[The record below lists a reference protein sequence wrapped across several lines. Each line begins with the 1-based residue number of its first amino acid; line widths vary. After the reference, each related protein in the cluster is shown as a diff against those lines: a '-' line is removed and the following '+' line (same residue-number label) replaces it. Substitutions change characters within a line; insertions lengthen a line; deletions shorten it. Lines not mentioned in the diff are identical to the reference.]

1 MDSVSAM
8 AFDILSFLAGI
19 AAGAV
24 TGALAGVLHSLE
36 NTADLQEKLRHIT
49 KEVERVKRTITSNT
63 SAVSEREESA
73 EVDELYQDLNE
84 IHEEIRR
91 MYQKGRS

>member
-1 MDSVSAM
+1 M

>member
-1 MDSVSAM
+1 MV
-8 AFDILSFLAGI
+8 FDILSFLAGI

-36 NTADLQEKLRHIT
+36 NTADLQEKLRHVT

-63 SAVSEREESA
+63 SAVSEREESG
-73 EVDELYQDLNE
+73 EVDALYRDLNE

-91 MYQKGRS
+91 MYQKR

>member
-1 MDSVSAM
+1 M

-24 TGALAGVLHSLE
+24 TGALAGLLHSLE
-36 NTADLQEKLRHIT
+36 NTADLQEKLRHVT
-49 KEVERVKRTITSNT
+49 KEVERVKRTIASKP
-63 SAVSEREESA
+63 SAASGREESA
-73 EVDELYQDLNE
+73 EVDSLYRDLNE

-91 MYQKGRS
+91 MYQRGRS

>member
-1 MDSVSAM
+1 M

-36 NTADLQEKLRHIT
+36 NTADLQEKLRHVT
-49 KEVERVKRTITSNT
+49 KEVERVKRTITSNA

-73 EVDELYQDLNE
+73 EVDELYRDLNE